1 MYARHRWLRHG
12 MLWLIIVVTY
22 YPFVFVVLNSLKDNH
37 QFTLN
42 PFGLPWPLQLD
53 NYAAAWSGISG
64 FLFNTAYVAAITVV
78 LVVLFSA
85 LASYAFSRFAFY
97 GRNVL
102 FALFIGLLMIPGVLT
117 IIPLFFEVRTLQLS
131 GTEWAL
137 ILPYVANGQAISIF
151 ILRSFFNEL
160 PEELFEA
167 GRVDGAG
174 EFYLFW
180 RIAVP
185 LSLPIL
191 GAVAILTTLSV
202 WGDFLWPVV
211 ALNNHTA
218 FTISAGINYFSSS
231 FGLVQNVGPVF
242 ASYVLAT
249 LPVVILIIFTMRT
262 YISGLTSGAIK
273 A

>member
-1 MYARHRWLRHG
+1 VRMRHGWLRHG
-12 MLWLIIVVTY
+12 LLWIIIIVTY
-22 YPFVFVVLNSLKDNH
+22 YPLLFVVQNSFKNNH

-42 PFGLPWPLQLD
+42 PFSLPWPMQLD
-53 NYAAAWSGISG
+53 NYAAAWDGISG
-64 FLFNTAYVAAITVV
+64 FLLNTVWVASVTVI

-85 LASYAFSRFAFY
+85 LASYAFSRFEFY
-97 GRNVL
+97 GKRIFFSMFV
-102 FALFIGLLMIPGVLT
+102 GLLMIPGVLT
-117 IIPLFFEVRTLQLS
+117 IIPLFFEVKNFQLS
-131 GTEWAL
+131 GSEWAL

-151 ILRSFFNEL
+151 ILRSFFDEL

-180 RIAVP
+180 RISVP

-211 ALNNHTA
+211 ALDNHA
-218 FTISAGINYFSSS
+218 SFTISAGINYFASS
-231 FGLVQNVGPVF
+231 FGLVQDVGPVF

-249 LPVVILIIFTMRT
+249 LPVVVLIVFTMRT